1 MSAMQ
6 LQSLPVV
13 LFRHAGQCF
22 AIEAQY
28 VSRQGLVD
36 DLQDLAV
43 ISFAGLLSPGKPTT
57 EPAIAWLE
65 LRSSQARRWRLSLQA
80 SAELIELPADCIYA
94 LPTSLQVRRQFSA
107 VQALAFYQNELVAI
121 LDVRAL
127 QHLAD
132 TLIQELDS

>member
-43 ISFAGLLSPGKPTT
+43 ISFAGLFSPGKPTT

-107 VQALAFYQNELVAI
+107 VQVLAFYQNELVAI